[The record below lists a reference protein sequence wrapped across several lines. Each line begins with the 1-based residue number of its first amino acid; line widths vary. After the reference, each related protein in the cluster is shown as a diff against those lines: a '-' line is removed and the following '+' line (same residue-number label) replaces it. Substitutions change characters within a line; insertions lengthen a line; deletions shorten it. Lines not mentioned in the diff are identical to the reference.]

1 MPFAT
6 STYRGDADYSIDC
19 TGDAVTGDEIRFERA
34 TFSGNYRRP
43 RFAGFEQ
50 VTGRIVADNYGADK
64 QQHTFTIAL
73 SGGGTTLI
81 KGRNLYKEGCW
92 RTPWPDETQRHA
104 VAAEKH
110 DRGDHARRAR
120 KIRIEERDH
129 ASC

>member
-34 TFSGNYRRP
+34 TFSG
-43 RFAGFEQ
+43 
-50 VTGRIVADNYGADK
+50 
-64 QQHTFTIAL
+64 
-73 SGGGTTLI
+73 
-81 KGRNLYKEGCW
+81 
-92 RTPWPDETQRHA
+92 
-104 VAAEKH
+104 
-110 DRGDHARRAR
+110 DHARRAR